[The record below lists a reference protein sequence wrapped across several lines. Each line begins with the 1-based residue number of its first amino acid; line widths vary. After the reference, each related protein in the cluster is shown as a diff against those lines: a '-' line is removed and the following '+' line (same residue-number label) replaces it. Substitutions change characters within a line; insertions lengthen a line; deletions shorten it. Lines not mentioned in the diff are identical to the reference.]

1 MEIINRSDLFALL
14 LAENGKRATT
24 IGIHTI
30 TEYYPEKKNCTVKA
44 RNNHEQK
51 FETTFGTNKTLKISE
66 LTVQIN
72 VKYENSVNN
81 RKDKDGQETDFVAKK
96 MSYGEFVEGSKILIK
111 DEKDGETIYYARVY
125 QTNTML
131 GKSAKYAKA
140 SGQMLTPDEI
150 ELFET
155 QFMKKKPE
163 FVASQGL
170 NYKDAA
176 KPTNYNLDSIHQIN
190 MNGKQYKVV

>member
-14 LAENGKRATT
+14 LAESGKAATT

-30 TEYYPEKKNCTVKA
+30 TEYSPEKKNCTVKA
-44 RNNHEQK
+44 RDDHEKK
-51 FETTFGTNKTLKISE
+51 FTTTFGTNKILKISE

-81 RKDKDGQETDFVAKK
+81 RKDKDGQETNFVAKELA
-96 MSYGEFVEGSKILIK
+96 YGEYVEGSRILIK
-111 DEKDGETIYYARVY
+111 HEKDGETIYYARVY
-125 QTNTML
+125 QTNSKL
-131 GKSAKYAKA
+131 GKSAKFAKA
-140 SGQMLTPDEI
+140 SGQMLTADET

-155 QFMKKKPE
+155 QFMKLKPE

-170 NYKDAA
+170 NYEEAA
-176 KPTNYNLDSIHQIN
+176 KPTNYNLDNIHQIN
-190 MNGKQYKVV
+190 MHGKQYKVV